1 MNLPSYG
8 SALALALLVGC
19 AAPAGT
25 DQGEAPADR
34 FALPSLPADVS
45 QRTRVD
51 FGGTIELLG
60 WDVEPKTDA
69 RPGSSVHVRLYW
81 RAVKRLSPGW
91 RFTTELLAPQVDQA
105 VGQAGGSRPDP
116 SELVPGKIYLDE
128 HDIVVP
134 EDTAGPTLSLVVS
147 LSRDAAQVEG
157 KEVEGL
163 SALRLPVLSGL
174 SDGRQRAI
182 LARLATGVV
191 PGEKRPG
198 KGAKK
203 KTDGERRQPLDRSAR
218 PALSALRRAIP
229 NLPSQMAP
237 KENP

>member
-1 MNLPSYG
+1 MKLPSLG
-8 SALALALLVGC
+8 TAVALVLLAGC
-19 AAPAGT
+19 AAPAGS
-25 DQGEAPADR
+25 DQGGAPA
-34 FALPSLPADVS
+34 ALASIPADVTE
-45 QRTRVD
+45 RARVD
-51 FGGTIELLG
+51 YGGAIELLG

-81 RAVKRLSPGW
+81 RAKKKLSAGW
-91 RFTTELLAPQVDQA
+91 RFTTELVAPQVDQA
-105 VGQAGGSRPDP
+105 IAQAGGSRPDP
-116 SELVPGKIYLDE
+116 STLLPGQIYLDE
-128 HDIVVP
+128 HDIAVP
-134 EDTAGPTLSLVVS
+134 QDVAGPTLSLVVS
-147 LSRDAAQVEG
+147 LTRDPLQVEG
-157 KEVEGL
+157 QEVEGL
-163 SALRLPVLSGL
+163 SGVRLPVLSGL

-198 KGAKK
+198 KGARKK
-203 KTDGERRQPLDRSAR
+203 SDERRQPLDKGAR